1 MLLQLALKKMLGTK
15 NDREIKKL
23 LPLVQQI
30 NGLEPQIR
38 RLTDAAL
45 QAKTGELKQKLANGA
60 KLDDILVE
68 AFAVCREAGARVLG
82 MRHFDVQLIGGM
94 ALHKGMIAEMKTGE
108 GKTLVATLASYLN
121 ALAGKGVHVITV
133 NDYLAKRDSEWM
145 GRIHRFLNL
154 NVGCILNSMGDTE
167 RKEQYA
173 ADVTYGT
180 NNEFGFDYLRD
191 NMKPNLELYVQRDP
205 FFAIVD
211 EVDSILIDEA
221 RTPLIIS
228 GPSED
233 STDLYYTADRAVRG
247 IKKDLDYTLDEKHR
261 SVTLTEDGVH
271 KLEGLLGIA
280 NLYGPENIDL
290 VHHVHASLKAHSVF
304 KKDVDYVSRDGKIII
319 VDEFT
324 GRLMPGRRWS
334 DGLHQAVEAKEGVK
348 IEAENQTLATITLQ
362 NYFRMYEKLSGMT
375 GTADTEAAEFK
386 KIYDL
391 DVLIIPTNRPMIR
404 NDANDLVY
412 RNEAGKYR
420 AVIKDIEE
428 KHKMGRPVLVG
439 TVNIAKSERVA
450 KLLSRINIPHN
461 VLNAKN
467 HEREAEIIANAG
479 HEGQVTI
486 ATNMAGRGTDII
498 LGPGVKEKG
507 GLHVI
512 ATERHESRRIDNQL
526 RGRAGRQGDRGSSQF
541 YLSLEDDLMRI
552 FASDRVIAIMDKLG
566 MEEDVPISDRLV
578 TRSIETAQKKVE
590 MHHFDQREHL
600 LKYDDVLNKQ
610 REVIYS
616 MRRLVLEGK
625 ETRALVMDLTREFAV
640 DIVSQFSPG
649 GQSGAWDWKG
659 LSEALR
665 TSFMI
670 DLNDA
675 ARTDIEKRATGK
687 EVAADKVVDWVTE
700 KAQALYVEKEKALS
714 EATLRD
720 LERYFFIQ
728 SIDHHWKE
736 HLLALDH
743 LKEGI
748 HLRGYA
754 QKDPLVE
761 YRKEGFELFR
771 LLDKVIRQSALTRLY
786 TVRMLTPEEQE
797 VERRRREADM
807 NRVDENV
814 RLSGPSLEAPE
825 AEPTPSAPASNEGE
839 LAEAGAPPPP
849 QPGINA
855 AMSFLKNYQAQRLQQ
870 MSQAQRSNGQ
880 TESSPAQEAG
890 TVKNTQPKLGRNDP
904 CFCGSGKKFKQCHG
918 KEG

>member
-1 MLLQLALKKMLGTK
+1 MLFQLALKKILGTK
-15 NDREIKKL
+15 NDRELKL
-23 LPLVQQI
+23 LIPLVQQI
-30 NGLEPQIR
+30 NALEPQIR
-38 RLTDAAL
+38 RLSDAQL
-45 QAKTGELKQKLANGA
+45 QAKTAELKQKVANGA
-60 KLDDILVE
+60 TLDDVLVE

-121 ALAGKGVHVITV
+121 ALSGKGVHVITV
-133 NDYLAKRDSEWM
+133 NDYLAKRDSDWM

-154 NVGCILNSMGDTE
+154 QVGCILNSMGDEE
-167 RKEQYA
+167 RKTQYA

-191 NMKPNLELYVQRDP
+191 NMKPSLDMYVQRDLN
-205 FFAIVD
+205 FSIVD

-228 GPSED
+228 GPSEE
-233 STDLYYTADRAVRG
+233 STDLYYVADRAVRN
-247 IKKDLDYTLDEKHR
+247 IKKDLDYTLDEKHK

-271 KLEGLLGIA
+271 KLEGLLQVQ
-280 NLYGPENIDL
+280 NLYAPENIDL
-290 VHHVHASLKAHSVF
+290 VHHVHASLRAHSIF
-304 KKDVDYVSRDGKIII
+304 RKDVDYVSRDGKIII

-324 GRLMPGRRWS
+324 GRLMAGRRWS
-334 DGLHQAVEAKEGVK
+334 DGLHQAVEAKEGCR

-362 NYFRMYEKLSGMT
+362 NYFRMYNKLSGMT

-386 KIYDL
+386 KIYNL
-391 DVLIIPTNRPMIR
+391 DVLVIPTNRPMVR
-404 NDANDLVY
+404 KDDNDLVY

-428 KHKMGRPVLVG
+428 KHKAGRPVLVG
-439 TVNIAKSERVA
+439 TVNIAKSERVS
-450 KLLSRINIPHN
+450 KLLSRIGIQHN

-467 HEREAEIIANAG
+467 HEREAEIIAQAG
-479 HEGQVTI
+479 HTGNVTI

-498 LGPGVKEKG
+498 LGPGVKDSG

-526 RGRAGRQGDRGSSQF
+526 RGRAGRQGDPGSSQF

-578 TRSIETAQKKVE
+578 TRSIESAQKKVE
-590 MHHFDQREHL
+590 LHHFDQREHL

-625 ETRALVMDLTREFAV
+625 ETRALVKDLTRELAT
-640 DIVSQFSPG
+640 DIVQQFTG
-649 GQSGAWDWKG
+649 GKQNPSEWDWTNM
-659 LSEALR
+659 SEALR
-665 TSFMI
+665 TSFTVTI
-670 DLNDA
+670 DDQ
-675 ARTDIEKRATGK
+675 ARKNTTHQTLT
-687 EVAADKVVDWVTE
+687 DWVVK
-700 KAQALYVEKEKALS
+700 KAEALYQEKEKTVS
-714 EATLRD
+714 EAGMRD

-728 SIDHHWKE
+728 AIDHHWKE

-761 YRKEGFELFR
+761 YRKEGFELFK
-771 LLDKVIRQSALTRLY
+771 LLDKVIRQTALTKLF
-786 TVRMLTPEEQE
+786 TVRLLSPEEQE
-797 VERRRREADM
+797 SERLRREEEMRSRQEQAKI
-807 NRVDENV
+807 
-814 RLSGPSLEAPE
+814 RLSGPSLD
-825 AEPTPSAPASNEGE
+825 SSI
-839 LAEAGAPPPP
+839 EAGAGGSTPAPEVSGEARTESTNPPASA
-849 QPGINA
+849 GINA

-870 MSQAQRSNGQ
+870 LEKTSTSTPSADAANEGDE
-880 TESSPAQEAG
+880 TTTA
-890 TVKNTQPKLGRNDP
+890 KNSQPKIGRNDP
-904 CFCGSGKKFKQCHG
+904 CFCGSGKKYKHCHG
-918 KEG
+918 A